1 MALLIGGVSRS
12 FVAFESFDDEVF
24 LSLDDVVRS
33 FDGAI
38 SFIDGLSLFED
49 LSFDI
54 EISFDVPCL
63 DDVLAF
69 DDGGINFVDT
79 DTDLDDVFT
88 DVLDTETLFDV
99 LLLRAAADA
108 EPLLPATVTTDVG
121 EGLSCDRCTSR
132 ELGRDAILLVP
143 ESSEATLDIGTEY
156 RC

>member
-1 MALLIGGVSRS
+1 MALLVGGVSRS
-12 FVAFESFDDEVF
+12 FVAFESFDDDEVF

-54 EISFDVPCL
+54 EISLDVPCL

-69 DDGGINFVDT
+69 DDGGTNFVDT

-88 DVLDTETLFDV
+88 DVFDTETLFDA
-99 LLLRAAADA
+99 LLLRAAA
-108 EPLLPATVTTDVG
+108 EPLLPAVVTTDVG
-121 EGLSCDRCTSR
+121 EGLSCERCTSR
-132 ELGRDAILLVP
+132 ELGREARLLVP
-143 ESSEATLDIGTEY
+143 DSSDATLDIGTEY